1 MSIDSQSNA
10 YLSEALSQHDPEVF
24 SAIGKEEIRQSST
37 LELIAS
43 ENHTSRAVREA
54 AGTVLTNKY
63 AEGYPGRRYYGGCE
77 HVDEIE
83 RLAIQRAK
91 ELFGADHVNVQ
102 PHSGSQANMAV
113 YMAALKPG
121 QTMLAMD
128 LAHGG
133 HLTHGMKINF
143 SGLYYNI
150 VSYGVQRET
159 GRIDYDQVRELAMKH
174 RPQLLVAGA
183 SAYPRTIDFDAL
195 AAIAGD
201 ADCALM
207 VDIAHIAGLIA
218 GHAHPSPVPHAD
230 FVTTT
235 THKTLRGPRSG
246 MVMCKADHAK
256 LINRRVFPGL
266 QGGPLMHIIAAKAV
280 ALGEALTDGFKQY
293 AQNVVENAKALASV
307 LVERGFGLVSGGT
320 DTHLI
325 LVDFTDRDITGK
337 QAEEW
342 LQSSSIICN
351 KNLVP
356 FDTRKPIET
365 SGIRLGTPAIT
376 TRGLGPDQVGQVG
389 NWIADVLDSGGNDQV
404 VKKTGQ
410 SVLEM
415 CTAYPLPE

>member
-77 HVDEIE
+77 HVDQIE